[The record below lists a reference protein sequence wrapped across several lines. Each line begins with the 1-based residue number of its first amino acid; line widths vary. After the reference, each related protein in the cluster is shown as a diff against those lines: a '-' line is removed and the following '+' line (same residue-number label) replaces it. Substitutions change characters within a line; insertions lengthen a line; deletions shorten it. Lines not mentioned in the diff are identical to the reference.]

1 MTSTAT
7 DASKENRP
15 LLPNVMASPAMKRE
29 SLGATRLSEAQAD
42 AVKTWRRS
50 ITELLKSEAATLQPE
65 VLVQAFSAALDH
77 ELSLETYRNHAH
89 YVELWCLR
97 ARHEGAG
104 KAKQHLDFMKK
115 NSIGVRNAYYY
126 IEQVGCS
133 AAAGMCRRSAH
144 LVCRLSS
151 RRRRR

>member
-1 MTSTAT
+1 MSSTAT
-7 DASKENRP
+7 DVLKENRP

-29 SLGATRLSEAQAD
+29 SLGAAKLSDAQAE
-42 AVKTWRRS
+42 AVKTWRRR
-50 ITELLKSEAATLQPE
+50 ITELLKSETSALQPE

-97 ARHEGAG
+97 ARYEGAG
-104 KAKQHLDFMKK
+104 KTKQHLDFMKK

-126 IEQVGCS
+126 IEQAR
-133 AAAGMCRRSAH
+133 AAASV
-144 LVCRLSS
+144 VCVTTHSFFRLSL
-151 RRRRR
+151 RQRKR